1 MLSVAL
7 AKKQDS
13 AVFSSNGILTQ
24 TPGRRPMIQFNPDT
38 M

>member
-7 AKKQDS
+7 TKKQDS
-13 AVFSSNGILTQ
+13 VVFSSKGILTQ
-24 TPGRRPMIQFNPDT
+24 TPGRRPMIQFSPDT